1 MLRFTSPVTVRL
13 ERGCLLSWRRQ
24 PDVRLRVLVGSAW
37 VTQANDLEDHFLQPG
52 QTIALR
58 AGAGVLIGAEQDV
71 SLCFETDCSAFDAR
85 ALWQWLRGAAGR
97 AATRSSSTAR
107 A

>member
-13 ERGCLLSWRRQ
+13 EPGGLLSWRRQ
-24 PDVRLRVLVGSAW
+24 AGARVRVLSGSAW

-58 AGAGVLIGAEQDV
+58 AGALIGAEQHV
-71 SLCFETDCSAFDAR
+71 SLRFETDRAFDAR
-85 ALWQWLRGAAGR
+85 ALWHWLNGVAGR
-97 AATRSSSTAR
+97 VAMRSVSTVR